1 MHNVKPD
8 ISQRDALRRNNIE
21 PAERRKRE
29 AAKQTDV
36 RSDTKKVKDA
46 HLLGTANFEARTKKE
61 MDEFSTN
68 KERKDKRKNLHNVHR
83 TIIGDRNTV
92 NGRTYNNVI
101 GDDNVVNGKEIRR
114 KK

>member
-1 MHNVKPD
+1 MKE
-8 ISQRDALRRNNIE
+8 IL
-21 PAERRKRE
+21 
-29 AAKQTDV
+29 
-36 RSDTKKVKDA
+36 KVEHICKDY
-46 HLLGTANFEARTKKE
+46 G
-61 MDEFSTN
+61 
-68 KERKDKRKNLHNVHR
+68 KNLHNVHR